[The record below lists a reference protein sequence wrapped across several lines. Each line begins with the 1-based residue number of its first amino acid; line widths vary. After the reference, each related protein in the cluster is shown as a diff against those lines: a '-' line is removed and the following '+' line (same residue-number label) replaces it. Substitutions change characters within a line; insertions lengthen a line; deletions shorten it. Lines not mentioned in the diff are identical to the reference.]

1 MTHQKIQTSDGR
13 TLSFADYG
21 KPSDIAVLCCHGGPG
36 SRMEAKRYAQAASEA
51 SFRLIGIDRPG
62 YGGTTALPGRSIC
75 DWTHDA
81 LAIANHLGLQKFF
94 TQGNSTGGSYSLAT
108 ASVAPERVLGVLVCC
123 GMSDMSWANEV
134 DEARMDNALPIWN
147 TPDRNTAIAVAA
159 DQFGDKGEKMMEINP
174 DVPPLFSPPD
184 MAAIMD
190 PAFAANDPTNE
201 SFAQGVVGYADDR
214 IADGPANGWSSF
226 DISRVRCPVIVI
238 HGEQDWIVPIAH
250 ARHTVSILKN
260 AELRT
265 FPEHGHLSV
274 GAEAVNSLIDLRS
287 KTDLSA

>member
-1 MTHQKIQTSDGR
+1 M
-13 TLSFADYG
+13 FC
-21 KPSDIAVLCCHGGPG
+21 AVINDRC
-36 SRMEAKRYAQAASEA
+36 
-51 SFRLIGIDRPG
+51 LI
-62 YGGTTALPGRSIC
+62 
-75 DWTHDA
+75 
-81 LAIANHLGLQKFF
+81 
-94 TQGNSTGGSYSLAT
+94 
-108 ASVAPERVLGVLVCC
+108 
-123 GMSDMSWANEV
+123 
-134 DEARMDNALPIWN
+134 NALPIWN